1 MILVIPGLMLII
13 SGPSMI
19 MAWMKLRK
27 RNISPIL
34 NANGWAVNSQM
45 MINITFGQTLT
56 QIANL
61 PKLDLTLIADPF
73 ADKKMSKGLL
83 VFIITSISIIAL
95 FALLFFTNSLK
106 CIGLP
111 FKKEKGQTEV
121 VIEPTVANQDTV
133 SVNIDIP

>member
-1 MILVIPGLMLII
+1 MLII

-83 VFIITSISIIAL
+83 AFFITSISIIAL

-111 FKKEKGQTEV
+111 FQKDKGETEIV
-121 VIEPTVANQDTV
+121 MEPTIDDQDTV